1 MGERERG
8 NERDEDEGRGRT
20 VDATGCGEAA
30 VDVRELTKRYP
41 GGALA
46 NDRLTLR
53 IARGEV
59 FGLLGPNGA
68 GKTTLVL
75 QVLGLLKPTSG
86 TIAVEG
92 VDVLAHPE
100 RVKRLYGYMPQ
111 ARVAMRGMEVWRAL
125 YVTGRL
131 SGLDA
136 AAARRQGEALIERLG
151 LGEHRGVFL
160 ERLSGG
166 MTRVAAF
173 AMALMGTPRLV
184 VFDEP
189 TNELDPVRRR
199 AVWEVVRELGRG
211 GDTTCLLVTHNVLE
225 AEGAVDRVAI
235 VDRGRVVALGTP
247 GELKAGLGDEVRLE
261 VVLKGEVAQNGG
273 RAETEARL
281 DVLGRRLDLSP
292 GRYAVFLPRRG
303 VGAAVDALLGGLGP
317 LVDDFRV
324 APPSLEDVYIHHAG
338 RTLAV

>member
-1 MGERERG
+1 MAEP
-8 NERDEDEGRGRT
+8 
-20 VDATGCGEAA
+20 A
-30 VDVRELTKRYP
+30 VEVRELTKRYP
-41 GGALA
+41 GGTLA
-46 NDRLTLR
+46 NDRLSLR
-53 IARGEV
+53 VARGEV

-86 TIAVEG
+86 AIAVEG

-100 RVKRLYGYMPQ
+100 RVKRLTGYMPQ
-111 ARVAMRGMEVWRAL
+111 ARIAMRGMELWRAL
-125 YVTGRL
+125 HVTGRL
-131 SGLDA
+131 RGQTD

-151 LGEHRGVFL
+151 LGEQRSTYV

-166 MTRVAAF
+166 MTRVTAF
-173 AMALMGTPRLV
+173 ALALMGTPRLV
-184 VFDEP
+184 VLDEP

-199 AVWEVVRELGRG
+199 VVWEVVRQIGSG
-211 GDTTCLLVTHNVLE
+211 GETTCLLVTHNVLE

-261 VVLKGEVAQNGG
+261 VVLKTETAQNGD
-273 RAETEARL
+273 RAAVEARL
-281 DVLGRRLDLSP
+281 DALGRRLDLAP
-292 GRYAVFLPRRG
+292 GRYGVFVPRRG
-303 VGAAVDALLGGLGP
+303 VGAAVDTLLGELGP
-317 LVDDFRV
+317 RLDDFRV

-338 RTLAV
+338 RTLAA